1 MYSLF
6 NILHTHNQ
14 CYYFRLSAR
23 VFTVY
28 CLISIELTTLF
39 IARGWVLNPLRGE
52 YWEILPLGTGFSDL
66 QRGKPREPLVQF
78 FFEHFR

>member
-14 CYYFRLSAR
+14 CHYFRLSAR

-52 YWEILPLGTGFSDL
+52 YWEILPLGTGFSDPL
-66 QRGKPREPLVQF
+66 PAEREKSNSIPA
-78 FFEHFR
+78 